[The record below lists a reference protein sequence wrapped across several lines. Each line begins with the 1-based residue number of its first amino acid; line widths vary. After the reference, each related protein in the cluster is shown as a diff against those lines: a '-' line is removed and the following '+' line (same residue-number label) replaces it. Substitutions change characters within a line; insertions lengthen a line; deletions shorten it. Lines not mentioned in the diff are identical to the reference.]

1 MSTGRPFFNFNIQNL
16 YNLICTYLNNP
27 ILHRIE
33 TNTYGI
39 KIKTLSRQTLM
50 IICKLK
56 GSFSEKEQIPLKEL
70 YWNSF
75 QIRSVMLSK
84 EDSTLKIPSI
94 DLQFNSDLSL
104 KNSLSNIKILNQKN
118 IVGYSE
124 FSIYIINNESSS
136 PIHNLYQAL
145 KSENALIYL
154 N

>member
-1 MSTGRPFFNFNIQNL
+1 
-16 YNLICTYLNNP
+16 
-27 ILHRIE
+27 
-33 TNTYGI
+33 
-39 KIKTLSRQTLM
+39 
-50 IICKLK
+50 
-56 GSFSEKEQIPLKEL
+56 
-70 YWNSF
+70 
-75 QIRSVMLSK
+75 MLSK

>member
-56 GSFSEKEQIPLKEL
+56 EAFLKRNKFL
-70 YWNSF
+70 L
-75 QIRSVMLSK
+75 RK
-84 EDSTLKIPSI
+84 SI
-94 DLQFNSDLSL
+94 G
-104 KNSLSNIKILNQKN
+104 ILFK
-118 IVGYSE
+118 
-124 FSIYIINNESSS
+124 
-136 PIHNLYQAL
+136 
-145 KSENALIYL
+145 
-154 N
+154 

>member
-75 QIRSVMLSK
+75 SK
-84 EDSTLKIPSI
+84 
-94 DLQFNSDLSL
+94 
-104 KNSLSNIKILNQKN
+104 
-118 IVGYSE
+118 
-124 FSIYIINNESSS
+124 
-136 PIHNLYQAL
+136 
-145 KSENALIYL
+145 
-154 N
+154 